1 MVGMWIPLTFSH
13 SVLQCKK
20 PITKMGN
27 ESHDQDATEGP
38 GMGEPACPV
47 HCLYSS
53 SSTLMTLVGMEGR
66 GCCSTSEPNH
76 LARPTGELLLW
87 LVRCS
92 SWECIW
98 GRPDR
103 LGTFWGVWTLI
114 AAAWELEPG
123 GCRTERCS
131 CCCITAK
138 CRGVPGRGFRR
149 GWLAAE
155 TKGYKGWPRSGPDS
169 PCKGAMSIPGGST
182 PDGEKEETSELC

>member
-1 MVGMWIPLTFSH
+1 
-13 SVLQCKK
+13 
-20 PITKMGN
+20 MGN
-27 ESHDQDATEGP
+27 ESHGQDATAGP
-38 GMGEPACPV
+38 SMGGPACPV

-103 LGTFWGVWTLI
+103 LGTFGGVWTLI

-123 GCRTERCS
+123 GCRTMERRVSVHRSTLGLHLHLTHSPIEPHMSTKKALGWILTPKTCS
-131 CCCITAK
+131 VYSIFWSTWMVCY
-138 CRGVPGRGFRR
+138 FW
-149 GWLAAE
+149 GWEVYQDL
-155 TKGYKGWPRSGPDS
+155 TRSFLNVE
-169 PCKGAMSIPGGST
+169 CQMT
-182 PDGEKEETSELC
+182 

>member
-1 MVGMWIPLTFSH
+1 
-13 SVLQCKK
+13 
-20 PITKMGN
+20 MGN
-27 ESHDQDATEGP
+27 ESHGQDATAGP
-38 GMGEPACPV
+38 GMGGPACPV

-103 LGTFWGVWTLI
+103 LGTFGGVWTLI

-123 GCRTERCS
+123 GCRTMERRVS
-131 CCCITAK
+131 VHRSTLGLHLHLTHSPTEPHMSTKKAL
-138 CRGVPGRGFRR
+138 GFS
-149 GWLAAE
+149 L
-155 TKGYKGWPRSGPDS
+155 PRPALFTVFSDLLEWFVTF
-169 PCKGAMSIPGGST
+169 GG
-182 PDGEKEETSELC
+182 GKFIRI